1 MSERIQG
8 TSEHLREKMLMRY
21 GDGLHHKH
29 NKNHRPYRMHY
40 PSHPITNANSLKEF
54 DLERDLSTGLIREY
68 RLRKIRKR
76 FDKGRFH

>member
-1 MSERIQG
+1 MSERVQG
-8 TSEHLREKMLMRY
+8 TSELLREKMLSRY
-21 GDGLHHKH
+21 GNELYHKH

-40 PSHPITNANSLKEF
+40 PSHPIESPNFIREF
-54 DLERDLSTGLIREY
+54 GIENELSTGLLREH